1 MISKKKMVKLERQNV
16 MINEDKVKK
25 QWSKMPKWKAPI
37 YDGVQG
43 SG

>member
-1 MISKKKMVKLERQNV
+1 MISKKKMVKLENV
-16 MINEDKVKK
+16 MINEDKVEK

-37 YDGVQG
+37 HDGVQG